1 MCKAD
6 LCVVL
11 EIKFLISS
19 SRSPMTTC
27 VSSSL
32 GWLKRSPPV
41 VFTRRRSFSS
51 FFVGRPH
58 RYSYRTNVNKQLL
71 EENSTF
77 HDVDFSFTDLAA
89 IQYIIPWAHSK
100 VKTINGIGNLE
111 TADCAV
117 RESGVVD
124 CHAGVNRDVAQAQK
138 RRTFEECKFFVIII
152 AN

>member
-1 MCKAD
+1 
-6 LCVVL
+6 
-11 EIKFLISS
+11 
-19 SRSPMTTC
+19 MTTC

-58 RYSYRTNVNKQLL
+58 RYSYKTNVNQLL

-77 HDVDFSFTDLAA
+77 HDIDFSFTDLAA
-89 IQYIIPWAHSK
+89 IQDIITWAHSK

-111 TADCAV
+111 AADGSV
-117 RESGVVD
+117 RESCVVD
-124 CHAGVNRDVAQAQK
+124 CHAGINRDAAQAQK
-138 RRTFEECKFFVIII
+138 RRTF
-152 AN
+152 

>member
-1 MCKAD
+1 
-6 LCVVL
+6 
-11 EIKFLISS
+11 
-19 SRSPMTTC
+19 MTTC

-58 RYSYRTNVNKQLL
+58 RYSYKTNVNQQLP

-77 HDVDFSFTDLAA
+77 HDIDFSFTDLAA
-89 IQYIIPWAHSK
+89 IQYIITWAHSQ
-100 VKTINGIGNLE
+100 VKTINGIRNLE
-111 TADCAV
+111 AADGAV
-117 RESGVVD
+117 RESCVVD
-124 CHAGVNRDVAQAQK
+124 RHAGINRDVAQAQK
-138 RRTFEECKFFVIII
+138 RRPFWKCKLFVIIY